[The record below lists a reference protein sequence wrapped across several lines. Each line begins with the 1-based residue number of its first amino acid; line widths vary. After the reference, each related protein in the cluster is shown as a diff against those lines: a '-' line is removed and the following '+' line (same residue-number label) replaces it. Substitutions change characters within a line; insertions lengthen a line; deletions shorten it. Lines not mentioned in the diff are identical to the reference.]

1 MQFLSLN
8 NLLGV
13 ICYMIEKK
21 IKCPSCG
28 YETIIQ
34 GEPGETKK
42 IICPKCNKKGFFE
55 FSKQKEK
62 KKPSDKDIMLSVT
75 SLTKS
80 FNGKKAVNNA
90 SFSVHKGEIFGF
102 LGPNGAGKTTSIKA
116 ILGLLY
122 PNNGQ
127 ILIDNQNLMHDE
139 KKIKEQVGYLPEK
152 VAFYENLTAL
162 QNLEFYAEM
171 KDADKSQCKTLLKE
185 FGLADSINQK
195 VGTFSKGMNQRLGMA
210 RAIIGTPS
218 FLILDEPSSGLDPR
232 GVVFI
237 REKIKALNEQGVTIF
252 ISSHILSEIQAIC
265 HRVGI
270 INKGSIVAVDDINN
284 LQNRLQ
290 LRPKLVLSLETVK
303 KEFITALE
311 SIEGVFSVKQE
322 KDTLEVFCRKELKA
336 TVVLTLSKK
345 KATIKDIQTMDP
357 SLEEVFMRFTEA
369 DAA

>member
-1 MQFLSLN
+1 
-8 NLLGV
+8 
-13 ICYMIEKK
+13 MIEKK

-34 GEPGETKK
+34 GKLGESTK
-42 IICPKCNKKGFFE
+42 ITCPKCNKKGFFE
-55 FSKQKEK
+55 FSKQKGTK
-62 KKPSDKDIMLSVT
+62 KITDNPMMLSVS

-171 KDADKSQCKTLLKE
+171 KNANKSQCKPLLKE
-185 FGLADSINQK
+185 FGLADAMDQK

-210 RAIIGTPS
+210 RAIIGNPS

-237 REKIKALNEQGVTIF
+237 REKIKTLNEQGATIF

-270 INKGSIVAVDDINN
+270 INKGSIVAVDDISN

-290 LRPKLVLSLETVK
+290 LRPKLVLTLEKIK
-303 KEFITALE
+303 KDFISAVE
-311 SIEGVFSVKQE
+311 AIEGVFSVKQE
-322 KDTLEVFCRKELKA
+322 KDALEVFCRKDVKA
-336 TVVLTLSKK
+336 NVVLTLSKK
-345 KATIKDIQTMDP
+345 KAKIKDIQTMNP

-369 DAA
+369 DTV

>member
-1 MQFLSLN
+1 
-8 NLLGV
+8 
-13 ICYMIEKK
+13 MIEKK

-28 YETIIQ
+28 YETTIQ
-34 GEPGETKK
+34 GKLGESKK
-42 IICPKCNKKGFFE
+42 ITCPKCNKKGFFE
-55 FSKQKEK
+55 FSKQKGTK
-62 KKPSDKDIMLSVT
+62 KITDNPMMLSVT

-171 KDADKSQCKTLLKE
+171 KNANKSQCKPLLKE
-185 FGLADSINQK
+185 FGLADAMDQK

-210 RAIIGTPS
+210 RAIIGNPS

-237 REKIKALNEQGVTIF
+237 REKIKTLNEQGATIF

-270 INKGSIVAVDDINN
+270 INKGSIVAVDDISN

-290 LRPKLVLSLETVK
+290 LRPKLVLTLEKIK
-303 KEFITALE
+303 KDFISAVE
-311 SIEGVFSVKQE
+311 AIEGVFSVKQE
-322 KDTLEVFCRKELKA
+322 KDALEVFCRKDVKA
-336 TVVLTLSKK
+336 NVVLTLSKK
-345 KATIKDIQTMDP
+345 KAKIKDIQTMNP

-369 DAA
+369 DTV